1 MSIDSFSFTKDWT
14 NPVDFPTYED
24 NETQVRDDMQYLFNE
39 LKAYINEIL
48 LPGLTTNGAVNTMM
62 SSGQSVEDA
71 VNNRYTKLEADA
83 RTATETNDLV
93 KDWSLDTN
101 TGVMTITK
109 KDGTA
114 VQYDTALEKVPA
126 TFELVTVGGNA
137 YLKITNVDGT
147 STQTDVTAL
156 LNTYNFSNTDSVA
169 FTVTGTGGAKA
180 VTANVRPNSIT
191 LDMLAL
197 DALTQIQN
205 WATQAKADATAAATS
220 EANAKTSEANALSH
234 KNAAKA
240 SADSAQTY
248 AETARVSETN
258 TTKNANQ
265 ARLNAFEAKSWAV
278 GGTGYR
284 SGEDTNNA
292 KYWSEQAR
300 KAVGGD
306 YATKEEAQGFAT
318 TAENNAK
325 AYTDEQI
332 EESCGN
338 IPDALKYQNSLL
350 YLMSGD
356 KQVGLP
362 VQIIG
367 GTGGTSYATVYVS
380 GYATGAFTATEATNT
395 FTVPEY
401 TTTKVY
407 FFVHDNLSLVKGV
420 NYTVSDTGVV
430 VLDYTLQA
438 GETVY
443 WSTFDTGYDANYLE
457 NKEIFDEA
465 GSAEQAEANANGYT
479 DEKVAGLAT
488 TAELAEL
495 ETELKNSV
503 GNGKTLVANA
513 ITAKGV
519 STATDATFETMAAN
533 VAKIEAGTQLKN
545 TVVIDLPVVLPTA
558 SEHKLVYSYTAPKP
572 IYMLYCDNRYSNGH
586 YFPISGFALVDN
598 STSSSFKAIKEI
610 AYTPATSASKI
621 NYTSD
626 YNPDTASNIKTGAF
640 RANGAYSW
648 AATDHGFNY
657 YFCFSADFKTIYFYL
672 DTITGK
678 DDIQFSGIKDSTV
691 TKVTLKY

>member
-101 TGVMTITK
+101 TGVMTIVK
-109 KDGTA
+109 KDGTTE
-114 VQYDTALEKVPA
+114 QYDTALEKVPA
-126 TFELVTVGGNA
+126 TFELVTSRGNA

-147 STQTDVTAL
+147 STQTDVTSL
-156 LNTYNFSNTDSVA
+156 LNNYTFSNTDAVA
-169 FTVTGTGGAKA
+169 FTTTGAGGDKT
-180 VTANVRPNSIT
+180 VTATVRPNSIT

-205 WATQAKADATAAATS
+205 WSDQARVSSLAASAS
-220 EANAKTSEANALSH
+220 ASNAKTSEQVAQSH
-234 KNAAKA
+234 RDRSEA

-248 AETARVSETN
+248 AEVAKVSEN
-258 TTKNANQ
+258 NASTKASQ
-265 ARLNAFEAKSWAV
+265 ASTYATEAQSWAI
-278 GGTGYR
+278 GGTGKR
-284 SGEDTNNA
+284 TGEDTNNA

-318 TAENNAK
+318 TAEDNAR

-332 EESCGN
+332 EENCGN
-338 IPDALKYQNSLL
+338 IPDTLKYQNSLL

-443 WSTFDTGYDANYLE
+443 WSAFDTGYDANYLE

-495 ETELKNSV
+495 ETELSS
-503 GNGKTLVANA
+503 A
-513 ITAKGV
+513 ISSK
-519 STATDATFETMAAN
+519 
-533 VAKIEAGTQLKN
+533 
-545 TVVIDLPVVLPTA
+545 
-558 SEHKLVYSYTAPKP
+558 AP
-572 IYMLYCDNRYSNGH
+572 
-586 YFPISGFALVDN
+586 
-598 STSSSFKAIKEI
+598 
-610 AYTPATSASKI
+610 AYTYSTTDIGAGSAL
-621 NYTSD
+621 
-626 YNPDTASNIKTGAF
+626 A
-640 RANGAYSW
+640 
-648 AATDHGFNY
+648 
-657 YFCFSADFKTIYFYL
+657 
-672 DTITGK
+672 TGK
-678 DDIQFSGIKDSTV
+678 LYFV
-691 TKVTLKY
+691 YE